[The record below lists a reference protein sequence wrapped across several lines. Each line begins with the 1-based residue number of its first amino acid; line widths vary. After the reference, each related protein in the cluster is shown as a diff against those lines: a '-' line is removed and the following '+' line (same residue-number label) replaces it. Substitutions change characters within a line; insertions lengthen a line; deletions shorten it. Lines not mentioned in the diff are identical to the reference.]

1 MSDAASGPPLLPLLC
16 TSYSGST
23 LVGLLAAASPQLCF
37 TSQLGDLS
45 LDAARGRNPCGC
57 GTPVAQCT
65 FWREVAGRAGAR
77 DPSAWL
83 ATAVTHPATAS
94 RTHESL
100 AGRLMRLAGG
110 FTPRSRLVGAAAGR
124 ASPRHA
130 ALLRSAA
137 EIRRVA
143 QWASEVAGARV
154 VLDATKYPEIV
165 GAHIA
170 AVADLRVAYL
180 VRDPRGVVA
189 SRMRRRGETAE
200 QAARVLLGH
209 TLRHR
214 ALLAAL
220 PEDRRLVL
228 RYEAVCADPE
238 REINRL
244 LAFAGLD
251 PLPAG
256 ALRRV
261 RKGEAHVVG
270 GNPMRFQL
278 DQDRIALDERW
289 REQLTAADLS
299 TIRRWLPERIRL
311 AATRPDA

>member
-1 MSDAASGPPLLPLLC
+1 MSESAAGPQLLPLLC

-23 LVGLLAAASPQLCF
+23 LVGLLASASPQLCF
-37 TSQLGDLS
+37 TSQLSDLS
-45 LDAARGRNPCGC
+45 LDARSGAHPCGC
-57 GTPVAQCT
+57 GAPIAQCG
-65 FWREVAGRAGAR
+65 FWREVAVRAGAA
-77 DPSAWL
+77 DPAAWI
-83 ATAVTHPATAS
+83 ATAVTHPAAAS
-94 RTHESL
+94 RTPESGI
-100 AGRLMRLAGG
+100 GRLARLAAGLA
-110 FTPRSRLVGAAAGR
+110 PRLGLIGAAAGR

-130 ALLRSAA
+130 ALLRAAA

-143 QWASEVAGARV
+143 ECAGEVAGARV

-165 GAHIA
+165 GAHIG
-170 AVADLRVAYL
+170 AVADLRLVYL

-200 QAARVLLGH
+200 QAARVVLGH
-209 TLRHR
+209 ALRHR

-228 RYEAVCADPE
+228 RYEAVCAAPE

-270 GNPMRFQL
+270 GNPMRFDLEQDRVAL
-278 DQDRIALDERW
+278 DQRW
-289 REQLTAADLS
+289 REQLTAADLA
-299 TIRRWLPERIRL
+299 TIRRWLPERIWL
-311 AATRPDA
+311 AAARSDA